1 MNEQETELLDEM
13 EECIDEMIR
22 DPLSLMAHVY
32 SSRCVEI
39 LNTIPKVTASKE
51 ALERV
56 NALMQRFNQSLED

>member
-1 MNEQETELLDEM
+1 MNEQETKLLDEM
-13 EECIDEMIR
+13 EELIDEMIR

-39 LNTIPKVTASKE
+39 LHAIPKATASKE

-56 NALMQRFNQSLED
+56 NDLMQRITQSLED